1 MANHINVGNWGE
13 RIAMEYLLRQ
23 GYIIREQNW
32 RLNKLEVDI
41 IAEYNN
47 RIIVVEVKT
56 RTTDFVDPLRA
67 VDKRKQ
73 RYLINAGR
81 GYLEYYNIS
90 RELQFDVITII
101 GTPEKYEIEHIPD
114 AFLPKL
120 KTY

>member
-90 RELQFDVITII
+90 KELQFDVITII
-101 GTPEKYEIEHIPD
+101 GTPDKYEIEHISD